1 MVGKLGRS
9 RDLKGE
15 MYVTPWTDFPDR
27 FLDLKEI
34 YLDENGTWRLM
45 KVQSS
50 RLVSGRPVLKFK
62 GINTPEAAN
71 RLTNRHLAVTSDQ
84 LVKLPEG
91 TYYVFDLIGCEVFDE
106 AGVKIGEVTDV
117 QQYPA
122 NDAYV
127 IRTIDNEEVLFP
139 AVTEFVK
146 EVDAKNRKI
155 IVRNAGL
162 CEKTKDKRDNEV

>member
-1 MVGKLGRS
+1 M
-9 RDLKGE
+9 
-15 MYVTPWTDFPDR
+15 
-27 FLDLKEI
+27 EI
-34 YLDENGTWRLM
+34 E
-45 KVQSS
+45 SS
-50 RLVSGRPVLKFK
+50 RLVTGRPILKFA
-62 GINTPEAAN
+62 GIDSPEEAA

-127 IRTIDNEEVLFP
+127 IRTGAGEEVLFP

-146 EVDAKNRKI
+146 EVDAKKRRI

-162 CEKTKDKRDNEV
+162 FEKTRDKRDNEV